1 MSILLEDVMR
11 ERQEQVEKMPKNITL
26 RQAEDIDTMNSI
38 LNAMPRYKASKTER
52 FMSGVSAALEGFA
65 DVAPAIEIYGRKA
78 NLAIGGYFGASPEE
92 IERKKLNLAT
102 AMRNFQNAQRERFKY
117 SNPEDTESLA
127 FGLGQGAVN
136 YGTMLVGGFGVGTTS
151 RALGLSAAKTAAA
164 ETAAGLV
171 ANAAFEN
178 VEQQSERLPLD
189 TAGNVDIKQITP
201 KWAAKSIA
209 GTTAYLATSAIL
221 EKYVGFGKQV
231 KMWETP
237 INFSN
242 AQLKA
247 LSPVLKSAGK
257 SMLSEG
263 ATEGLQSLAS
273 SGILLAEGVIKP
285 ADMPDR
291 LQQAWKEAVI
301 GGILG
306 GSVGTAVAINQQHN
320 VKTMLNDEIGKVIQD
335 PDEREAVVEA
345 IYDSGTTE
353 MTNVISKELELSSEL
368 NTKHGAIYE
377 NMSAAITQAIQ
388 ESGAFSNASESDLA
402 QYVSETSKMFANQV
416 LAEANK
422 RGVLIDEVLK
432 ASDIKYADGKI
443 QLNAGNQTIAETP
456 IYSTD
461 VNAQIVTDT
470 ENNNLYQSAET
481 AGADDD
487 NLEAAQKEWQEKGTE
502 SKYFKKWFDD
512 SKVVDENG
520 KPLVVY
526 HGTTVSNIEIF
537 EPNRASTDFDYPEA
551 IYFSDSLNIAK
562 TYGDTYHKTPMQ
574 VYLKM
579 ENPLELDAQGQTY
592 NDFYDELKRE
602 LKYAVTNNDGV
613 IVRNI
618 RDDWAQNDGGEIATT
633 YIVFNPEQIKSV
645 NNQGTFDAGN
655 PNIYYQEEI
664 PYNSFNDFENEFKE
678 SIEEAPADYEINNV
692 EDALKDLGIT
702 KNKPRIVNTPIGS
715 VSVKASSIEHI
726 INGGDSSLHKPDQSR
741 YKSIN
746 KMFAVLE
753 KPEIITMDEN
763 RKKKYIKLFK
773 GKNKSKAQIA
783 VVYNDKNGDYVYT
796 TIPVTKHKNYI
807 LKEVNS
813 GNIIYKKGQTREDN
827 FSAANNI
834 ITDLTSNINPT
845 LNQVKGLPKQPKEHN
860 GYYSVPEQAIKLL
873 QTANYSTLP
882 HEFAHFWLE
891 NIWTYAKSG
900 KASEAYMNNFKA
912 IEDFLNIKPYQVYL
926 TTPQHE
932 KFAKAYEKYLY
943 NGYAPNGIIAGAF
956 DDYDR
961 WLKQVYNDAR
971 ELKVKL
977 TPEAIEFFDSM
988 TTGQLPEYT
997 VEETQ
1002 REIIQKE
1009 YPKAVK
1015 EAQKVVAEKQAE
1027 YNAVPVN
1034 NTTVPV
1040 NTAGE
1045 KARSRAY
1052 TKQAAI
1058 LGLADELNYNRISI
1072 EEQNKKAEEF
1082 VKADL
1087 ERAQRIATGRENP
1100 PADILKN
1107 AIYNAYLR
1115 EMLAIGNNEA
1125 YLEALQNQSLELT
1138 RAGQEI
1144 ASQRGAIENIFDAAY
1159 WVRRIENNLKT
1170 QKAIQKFGRFSDG
1183 SSAVQKMDNFIK
1195 GKIDAVIP
1203 EFMAAD
1209 NESRKSIAKKLA
1221 EDIAAEFGTRPTE
1234 LFQMMREP
1242 SELRTR
1248 TNAYN
1253 YLYKTVN
1260 EALGISL
1267 NSNQANEVIARAD
1280 AMQKAIENTRDR
1292 NGNPS
1297 ALFFKNMSAMEDYA
1311 NSLAPTPSLTVLTS
1325 IVGRGNMLLSPKSIA
1340 LNIESNYLNFLTEAL
1355 TRRVA
1360 NGSTA
1365 QLVDS
1370 AAIKEYLDYSRNV
1383 YNASGYQVSTM
1394 EELDATRQILSEGI
1408 VTSQGEGKIRAL
1420 GRFFEQTIFK
1430 YGLGFPDLIS
1440 KDFTFVDTVNLLAT
1454 QKSGGSSE
1462 KATAIFKDAC
1472 LIEPKTQLGRDIR
1485 QAAISEAL
1493 TATYQNKGKLSDVAL
1508 KIRGA
1513 INQASGQLRLGDL
1526 LSPFVKTPANV
1537 IGLGLDYT
1545 FGGLRAVK
1553 NITTIINDFKRGSF
1567 TEITRNSLRSLARNG
1582 LGFFVS
1588 QLIASMIDDDDYI
1601 PDYAVLNSKER
1612 ELVKLKNGVFNSVK
1626 IGDRYVS
1633 LDYFGPLAMPLVS
1646 ILNARRGEDLQEQ
1659 VFKYIQGAG
1668 VQSMKVPV
1676 IGDLK
1681 EVLEGTG
1688 RTLSQDVE
1696 ANIKMLSDATVDF
1709 LSSRTVPAI
1718 VSDIA
1723 KITDDYERDTE
1734 KSAINRFKSRIPVLR
1749 EDLPAKYNYAT
1760 GRPVETENAFSV
1772 FLAGARVKKE
1782 TLSPVIRELDRLSD
1796 KNTENKVTL
1805 SMVTK
1810 SGKLSELK
1818 PAQKRKAEVEF
1829 AKNYASE
1836 VKTLIKTP
1844 YYKSLDDE
1852 SKVKAINKIRANI
1865 RKSLKERYL

>member
-1 MSILLEDVMR
+1 MSILLEDAMR

-78 NLAIGGYFGASPEE
+78 DLAIGGYFGASPET

-201 KWAAKSIA
+201 KWAAKSTA
-209 GTTAYLATSAIL
+209 STTAYLATSAIL

-285 ADMPDR
+285 ADMPER
-291 LQQAWKEAVI
+291 IQQAWKEAIIGSII
-301 GGILG
+301 GG
-306 GSVGTAVAINQQHN
+306 GTGTVVAINQQHN
-320 VKTMLNDEIGKVIQD
+320 VKTMLNEQIGSVITD
-335 PDEREAVVEA
+335 PEERALVVDA

-368 NTKHGAIYE
+368 NTKHGAIYD
-377 NMSAAITQAIQ
+377 NMSAAITQAVQ
-388 ESGAFSNASESDLA
+388 ESGAFSDVYESDLA

-432 ASDIKYADGKI
+432 ASDIKYANGKI
-443 QLNAGNQTIAETP
+443 QLNAGNQVIAETP

-461 VNAQIVTDT
+461 VIGKIVTDKKYKPLSEYRKDILSQKFEKKKLDVVKGRYKNKNFTKSLKSLGNDITRAERDFNAVINEIYNNTSIINDQNKLT
-470 ENNNLYQSAET
+470 ELEERVNTLVDRLPDDEDLRMPFYQNFWNAVNSAYEYNEAKGNNNLNQSSYAPKTIQKAQEVKKALQKIANGSEEET
-481 AGADDD
+481 VK
-487 NLEAAQKEWQEKGTE
+487 NLREDLEEYGGTNDVTFVFGNNKKGIQHIAQKHGIKTLL
-502 SKYFKKWFDD
+502 KVFD
-512 SKVVDENG
+512 
-520 KPLVVY
+520 
-526 HGTTVSNIEIF
+526 
-537 EPNRASTDFDYPEA
+537 
-551 IYFSDSLNIAK
+551 
-562 TYGDTYHKTPMQ
+562 
-574 VYLKM
+574 
-579 ENPLELDAQGQTY
+579 
-592 NDFYDELKRE
+592 
-602 LKYAVTNNDGV
+602 AVID
-613 IVRNI
+613 
-618 RDDWAQNDGGEIATT
+618 GEIKKFVENKKTVHIEKDGIEAVLSLDEHGKQKTWLLT
-633 YIVFNPEQIKSV
+633 GWNNKISSVEEEQFRTNS
-645 NNQGTFDAGN
+645 TST
-655 PNIYYQEEI
+655 QEEPTFSRQI
-664 PYNSFNDFENEFKE
+664 
-678 SIEEAPADYEINNV
+678 
-692 EDALKDLGIT
+692 LG
-702 KNKPRIVNTPIGS
+702 
-715 VSVKASSIEHI
+715 AE
-726 INGGDSSLHKPDQSR
+726 L
-741 YKSIN
+741 
-746 KMFAVLE
+746 
-753 KPEIITMDEN
+753 
-763 RKKKYIKLFK
+763 
-773 GKNKSKAQIA
+773 
-783 VVYNDKNGDYVYT
+783 
-796 TIPVTKHKNYI
+796 
-807 LKEVNS
+807 
-813 GNIIYKKGQTREDN
+813 
-827 FSAANNI
+827 NNI

-845 LNQVKGLPKQPKEHN
+845 LNQITGLPKQPKQRN

-891 NIWTYAKSG
+891 NIWAYARSG
-900 KASEAYMNNFKA
+900 KASEAYMNNFQA
-912 IEDFLNIKPYQVYL
+912 IEHFLHIKPHQVYL
-926 TTPQHE
+926 TKNQHE
-932 KFAKAYEKYLY
+932 KFARAYEKYLY

-971 ELKVKL
+971 ELEVKL

-988 TTGQLPEYT
+988 TTGQLPEYN

-1027 YNAVPVN
+1027 YSAAPVN

-1040 NTAGE
+1040 TTAGE

-1058 LGLADELNYNRISI
+1058 LGLADELNYNRVNI

-1087 ERAQRIATGRENP
+1087 ERAQRIVTGRENP

-1144 ASQRGAIENIFDAAY
+1144 ASQRGAIENIFDSAY
-1159 WVRRIENNLKT
+1159 WIRRIENNLKI
-1170 QKAIQKFGRFSDG
+1170 QKAVQRFGSVFDKSE
-1183 SSAVQKMDNFIK
+1183 SSAVQKMDDFIK
-1195 GKIDAVIP
+1195 NKIDAVIP
-1203 EFMAAD
+1203 QFMAAD
-1209 NESRKSIAKKLA
+1209 SENRKSIAKKLA
-1221 EDIAAEFGTRPTE
+1221 EDVAAEFGTRPTE
-1234 LFQMMREP
+1234 LFQTMREP

-1253 YLYKTVN
+1253 YLYKAVN
-1260 EALGISL
+1260 DALGISL

-1311 NSLAPTPSLTVLTS
+1311 NSLAPTPALTVLTS
-1325 IVGRGNMLLSPKSIA
+1325 IIGRGNMLLSPKSIA

-1365 QLVDS
+1365 QLVDP
-1370 AAIKEYLDYSRNV
+1370 AAIKEYLDYSRDV

-1394 EELDATRQILSEGI
+1394 EELDATRQILSEGM

-1513 INQASGQLRLGDL
+1513 INDASGQLRLGDL

-1553 NITTIINDFKRGSF
+1553 NINTIINDFKRGSF
-1567 TEITRNSLRSLARNG
+1567 TETTRNSLRSLARNG
-1582 LGFFVS
+1582 LGFFAS
-1588 QLIASMIDDDDYI
+1588 LLISSMIDDDDYI
-1601 PDYAVLNSKER
+1601 PDYALLSDKER
-1612 ELVKLKNGVFNSVK
+1612 ELVKLKNGVFNSIKV
-1626 IGDRYVS
+1626 GNRYVS
-1633 LDYFGPLAMPLVS
+1633 LDYFGPLALPLVAV
-1646 ILNARRGEDLQEQ
+1646 LNARRGADLKEK
-1659 VFKYIQGAG
+1659 VFGYVQGSV
-1668 VQSMKVPV
+1668 VQAMKIPV
-1676 IGDLK
+1676 IGDMKDL
-1681 EVLEGTG
+1681 LDNTG
-1688 RTLSQDVE
+1688 RTLSQDADE
-1696 ANIKMLSDATVDF
+1696 NIKMISDATIDF

-1734 KSAINRFKSRIPVLR
+1734 KSAINRFKSRIPVWR
-1749 EDLPAKYNYAT
+1749 EDLPVKYNYAT
-1760 GRPVETENAFSV
+1760 GRPVETENALSV
-1772 FLAGARVKKE
+1772 FFAGARVKQE
-1782 TLSPVIRELDRLSD
+1782 TLSPVIREIDRLSD
-1796 KNTENKVTL
+1796 KNTDSKITL
-1805 SMVTK
+1805 SKITK
-1810 SGKLSELK
+1810 SGKLSKLS
-1818 PAQKRKAEVEF
+1818 PAKKRKVEVEF
-1829 AKNYASE
+1829 AKSYARD
-1836 VKTLIKTP
+1836 VKTLIGTT
-1844 YYKSLDDE
+1844 YYKSLDAE
-1852 SKVKAINKIRANI
+1852 ARVRAINKVRGKIRDD
-1865 RKSLKERYL
+1865 LKEKYGL

>member
-1 MSILLEDVMR
+1 MSILLEDAMR
-11 ERQEQVEKMPKNITL
+11 ERLEQVEKMPQNITL

-38 LNAMPRYKASKTER
+38 LNAIPKYKASKTER
-52 FMSGVSAALEGFA
+52 FMSGLSTGIEGFA
-65 DVAPAIEIYGRKA
+65 DIVPAIEIYGRKA
-78 NLAIGGYFGASPEE
+78 DLAIGGYFGASPET
-92 IERKKLNLAT
+92 IERKQLNLAT
-102 AMRNFQNAQRERFKY
+102 AVRNFQKVQQDRFKY
-117 SNPEDTESLA
+117 TRAEDTDSLA
-127 FGLGQGAVN
+127 FGLGQGVVN
-136 YGTMLVGGFGVGTTS
+136 YGTMLVGGFGVGTTA
-151 RALGLSAAKTAAA
+151 RALGMGAAKTAAA
-164 ETAAGLV
+164 ETAAGLI

-178 VEQQSERLPLD
+178 VEQQSERIP
-189 TAGNVDIKQITP
+189 AGTNGNIDINQITP
-201 KWAAKSIA
+201 QWAAKSTV

-237 INFSN
+237 ISFKN
-242 AQLKA
+242 AQIKA
-247 LSPVLKSAGK
+247 LSPILKSGAK
-257 SMLSEG
+257 SFASEG

-285 ADMPDR
+285 ADMPER
-291 LQQAWKEAVI
+291 IQQAWKEAVI

-306 GSVGTAVAINQQHN
+306 GTVGTAVAINQQRN
-320 VKTMLNDEIGKVIQD
+320 VKTMLNEQIGSVISD
-335 PDEREAVVEA
+335 PEERAQVVDA
-345 IYDSGTTE
+345 IYDSGTIE

-368 NTKHGAIYE
+368 NAKHGAIYD
-377 NMSAAITQAIQ
+377 NMSAAITQAVQ
-388 ESGAFSNASESDLA
+388 EAGAFSDVSENDLA

-432 ASDIKYADGKI
+432 ASDIKYSNGKI

-461 VNAQIVTDT
+461 VSAEIVT
-470 ENNNLYQSAET
+470 ENPNVYYQSA
-481 AGADDD
+481 AMRKSRFDNFADFYKDVLSKPKNAKNKEQFNAQTKGGLNIRIPHDTIVHDD
-487 NLEAAQKEWQEKGTE
+487 NRHKLSVNEWMDLLKNIDNVANAAISKKKSRFDGTSVLLKIKTANNNFGVVLETFSKNNPLISTAFIDTEQNIDNWIKNEAVPSGTKT
-502 SKYFKKWFDD
+502 SFL
-512 SKVVDENG
+512 G
-520 KPLVVY
+520 
-526 HGTTVSNIEIF
+526 I
-537 EPNRASTDFDYPEA
+537 
-551 IYFSDSLNIAK
+551 SLNNIMTYIHPNFK
-562 TYGDTYHKTPMQ
+562 TKIINNLNQLTGMPKNQPIRR
-574 VYLKM
+574 
-579 ENPLELDAQGQTY
+579 GTY
-592 NDFYDELKRE
+592 NVSEK
-602 LKYAVTNNDGV
+602 A
-613 IVRNI
+613 
-618 RDDWAQNDGGEIATT
+618 
-633 YIVFNPEQIKSV
+633 
-645 NNQGTFDAGN
+645 
-655 PNIYYQEEI
+655 
-664 PYNSFNDFENEFKE
+664 
-678 SIEEAPADYEINNV
+678 IE
-692 EDALKDLGIT
+692 
-702 KNKPRIVNTPIGS
+702 
-715 VSVKASSIEHI
+715 
-726 INGGDSSLHKPDQSR
+726 
-741 YKSIN
+741 
-746 KMFAVLE
+746 
-753 KPEIITMDEN
+753 
-763 RKKKYIKLFK
+763 LFK
-773 GKNKSKAQIA
+773 
-783 VVYNDKNGDYVYT
+783 D
-796 TIPVTKHKNYI
+796 
-807 LKEVNS
+807 
-813 GNIIYKKGQTREDN
+813 
-827 FSAANNI
+827 
-834 ITDLTSNINPT
+834 
-845 LNQVKGLPKQPKEHN
+845 
-860 GYYSVPEQAIKLL
+860 
-873 QTANYSTLP
+873 ANYSTLP
-882 HEFAHFWLE
+882 HEMAHFWLD
-891 NIWTYAKSG
+891 NIWAYTKSG

-912 IEDFLNIKPYQVYL
+912 IEDFLNIKPEQVYL
-926 TTPQHE
+926 TRGQQE
-932 KFAKAYEKYLY
+932 KFARAYEKYLL

-961 WLKQVYNDAR
+961 WLKQVYNDAK

-1002 REIIQKE
+1002 REIVQKE

-1015 EAQKVVAEKQAE
+1015 EAQKVVIEKQAE
-1027 YNAVPVN
+1027 YNATSVN

-1045 KARSRAY
+1045 KIQSRAY

-1058 LGLADELNYNRISI
+1058 LGLADELNYNRVNI

-1087 ERAQRIATGRENP
+1087 ERAQKIVTGKENP
-1100 PADILKN
+1100 PDDILKN

-1115 EMLAIGNNEA
+1115 EMLSIGNNDA

-1159 WVRRIENNLKT
+1159 WVRRIENNLRT
-1170 QKAIQKFGRFSDG
+1170 QKAIQKFGRFSDS

-1209 NESRKSIAKKLA
+1209 NENRKSIAKKLA
-1221 EDIAAEFGTRPTE
+1221 EDIAAEFATRPTE
-1234 LFQMMREP
+1234 LFQTMREP

-1260 EALGISL
+1260 DALGISL

-1325 IVGRGNMLLSPKSIA
+1325 IIGRGNMLLSPKSIA

-1365 QLVDS
+1365 QLVDP

-1394 EELDATRQILSEGI
+1394 EELDATRQILSEGM

-1493 TATYQNKGKLSDVAL
+1493 VATYQNKGKLSDTAL

-1553 NITTIINDFKRGSF
+1553 NITSIINDFKRGSL
-1567 TEITRNSLRSLARNG
+1567 TENTRDSLRSLARNG
-1582 LGFFVS
+1582 LGFFAAIA
-1588 QLIASMIDDDDYI
+1588 IASMIDDDDYI

-1626 IGDRYVS
+1626 VGDRYVS
-1633 LDYFGPLAMPLVS
+1633 LDYFGPLAMPLVAV
-1646 ILNARRGEDLQEQ
+1646 LNARRGEDLQEQ

-1668 VQSMKVPV
+1668 VQSLKVPV

-1734 KSAINRFKSRIPVLR
+1734 KSAINRFKSRIPVWR
-1749 EDLPAKYNYAT
+1749 EELPAKYNYAT
-1760 GRPVETENAFSV
+1760 GRPVETENALSV
-1772 FLAGARVKKE
+1772 FFAGARIKQE
-1782 TLSPVIRELDRLSD
+1782 TLSPVIREVDRLSK

-1810 SGKLSELK
+1810 AGKLSELK
-1818 PAQKRKAEVEF
+1818 PALKRKVEVEF
-1829 AKNYASE
+1829 AKNYARD
-1836 VKTLIKTP
+1836 VKTLIGTS

-1852 SKVKAINKIRANI
+1852 AKVKAINNI
-1865 RKSLKERYL
+1865 RSNIRNELKEKYGL

>member
-1 MSILLEDVMR
+1 MSILLEDAMR

-38 LNAMPRYKASKTER
+38 LNAMPKYKASKTER
-52 FMSGVSAALEGFA
+52 FMSGLSTGIEGFA
-65 DVAPAIEIYGRKA
+65 DIAPAIEIYGRKA
-78 NLAIGGYFGASPEE
+78 DLAIGGYFGSTPET
-92 IERKKLNLAT
+92 IERKQLNLAT
-102 AMRNFQNAQRERFKY
+102 AMRNFQNAQRERYKY
-117 SNPEDTESLA
+117 SRPEDTDSLA
-127 FGLGQGAVN
+127 FGLGQGVVN
-136 YGTMLVGGFGVGTTS
+136 YGTMLIGGFGVGTTS

-178 VEQQSERLPLD
+178 VEQQSERIPVD
-189 TAGNVDIKQITP
+189 TKGNIDIKQITP
-201 KWAAKSIA
+201 KWAAKSTA

-285 ADMPDR
+285 ADMPER
-291 LQQAWKEAVI
+291 VQQAWKEAVI

-306 GSVGTAVAINQQHN
+306 GTVGTAVAINQQHN
-320 VKTMLNDEIGKVIQD
+320 VKTMLNEQIGNVISD
-335 PDEREAVVEA
+335 PEERAQIVDA

-353 MTNVISKELELSSEL
+353 MTNVISNELELSSEL
-368 NTKHGAIYE
+368 NAKHGAIYD
-377 NMSAAITQAIQ
+377 NMSAAITQAVQ
-388 ESGAFSNASESDLA
+388 EAGAFSDVSESDLA
-402 QYVSETSKMFANQV
+402 QYVSETSKIFANQV

-443 QLNAGNQTIAETP
+443 QLNAGNHTIAETP

-461 VNAQIVTDT
+461 VSAEIVT
-470 ENNNLYQSAET
+470 ENQ
-481 AGADDD
+481 
-487 NLEAAQKEWQEKGTE
+487 
-502 SKYFKKWFDD
+502 
-512 SKVVDENG
+512 
-520 KPLVVY
+520 
-526 HGTTVSNIEIF
+526 
-537 EPNRASTDFDYPEA
+537 
-551 IYFSDSLNIAK
+551 
-562 TYGDTYHKTPMQ
+562 
-574 VYLKM
+574 
-579 ENPLELDAQGQTY
+579 
-592 NDFYDELKRE
+592 
-602 LKYAVTNNDGV
+602 
-613 IVRNI
+613 
-618 RDDWAQNDGGEIATT
+618 
-633 YIVFNPEQIKSV
+633 
-645 NNQGTFDAGN
+645 
-655 PNIYYQEEI
+655 NIYYQSAAMRKSRFDNFADFYKDVLSKPKNAKNKEQFNAQTKDGLNIRI
-664 PYNSFNDFENEFKE
+664 PHDTILHDDNRHKLSVNEWADLLNNIDNVANAAISKKKSRFDGTSVLLKIKTANNNFGVVLETFSKNNPLISTAFIDTEQNIDNWIKNEAVPSGTKTSF
-678 SIEEAPADYEINNV
+678 
-692 EDALKDLGIT
+692 LGI
-702 KNKPRIVNTPIGS
+702 
-715 VSVKASSIEHI
+715 
-726 INGGDSSLHKPDQSR
+726 SL
-741 YKSIN
+741 
-746 KMFAVLE
+746 
-753 KPEIITMDEN
+753 
-763 RKKKYIKLFK
+763 
-773 GKNKSKAQIA
+773 
-783 VVYNDKNGDYVYT
+783 
-796 TIPVTKHKNYI
+796 
-807 LKEVNS
+807 
-813 GNIIYKKGQTREDN
+813 
-827 FSAANNI
+827 NNI
-834 ITDLTSNINPT
+834 ITYIHPNFKTKIISN
-845 LNQVKGLPKQPKEHN
+845 LNQLTGMPKNQPIRRGAYNVSEK
-860 GYYSVPEQAIKLL
+860 AIELFKD
-873 QTANYSTLP
+873 ANYSTLP
-882 HEFAHFWLE
+882 HEFAHFWLD
-891 NIWTYAKSG
+891 NIWTYSKSG

-912 IEDFLNIKPYQVYL
+912 IEDFLNIKPEQVYL
-926 TTPQHE
+926 TRGQHE
-932 KFAKAYEKYLY
+932 KFARAYEKYLL
-943 NGYAPNGIIAGAF
+943 NGYAPNAIIAGAF

-961 WLKQVYNDAR
+961 WLKQVYNDAK

-997 VEETQ
+997 VEKTQ

-1015 EAQKVVAEKQAE
+1015 EAQKVVVEKQAE
-1027 YNAVPVN
+1027 YNAASVN

-1040 NTAGE
+1040 TMAGE
-1045 KARSRAY
+1045 KVRSRAY

-1058 LGLADELNYNRISI
+1058 LGLADELNYNRVNI

-1087 ERAQRIATGRENP
+1087 ERAQRIVTGRENP

-1115 EMLAIGNNEA
+1115 EMLAIGNNDA

-1144 ASQRGAIENIFDAAY
+1144 ASQRGAIENIFDSAY
-1159 WVRRIENNLKT
+1159 WIRRIENNLKI
-1170 QKAIQKFGRFSDG
+1170 QKAVQKFGSILDSSE
-1183 SSAVQKMDNFIK
+1183 SSAVQKMDDFIK
-1195 GKIDAVIP
+1195 GKIDEVIP

-1209 NESRKSIAKKLA
+1209 NETRKSIAKKLA

-1234 LFQMMREP
+1234 LFQTMREP

-1253 YLYKTVN
+1253 YLYKAVN
-1260 EALGISL
+1260 DALGISL
-1267 NSNQANEVIARAD
+1267 NSNQANEVIVRAD

-1311 NSLAPTPSLTVLTS
+1311 NSLAPTPALTVLTS
-1325 IVGRGNMLLSPKSIA
+1325 IIGRGNMLLSPKSIA

-1365 QLVDS
+1365 QLVDP

-1394 EELDATRQILSEGI
+1394 EELDATRQILSEGM
-1408 VTSQGEGKIRAL
+1408 VTSQGKGKIRAL

-1485 QAAISEAL
+1485 QVAISEAL

-1545 FGGLRAVK
+1545 FGGLRAAK
-1553 NITTIINDFKRGSF
+1553 NIKTIINDFKRGSF
-1567 TEITRNSLRSLARNG
+1567 NETTRNSLRSLARNG
-1582 LGFFVS
+1582 LGFFAS
-1588 QLIASMIDDDDYI
+1588 LLIASMIDDDDYI
-1601 PDYAVLNSKER
+1601 PDYALLDNKEK

-1626 IGDRYVS
+1626 IGNRYVS
-1633 LDYFGPLAMPLVS
+1633 LDYFGPLALPLVAV
-1646 ILNARRGEDLQEQ
+1646 LNARRGEDLKEK
-1659 VFKYIQGAG
+1659 VFGYVQGAG
-1668 VQSMKVPV
+1668 YQTLKLPV
-1676 IGDLK
+1676 IGDMK
-1681 EVLEGTG
+1681 ELLENTG
-1688 RTLSQDVE
+1688 RTLSQDVD
-1696 ANIKMLSDATVDF
+1696 ANIKMISDATVDF

-1734 KSAINRFKSRIPVLR
+1734 KSAINRFKSRIPVWR

-1760 GRPVETENAFSV
+1760 GRPVETENALSV
-1772 FLAGARVKKE
+1772 FFAGARIKQE
-1782 TLSPVIRELDRLSD
+1782 TLSPVTREIDRLSN
-1796 KNTENKVTL
+1796 KNTDNKITL
-1805 SMVTK
+1805 SKITK
-1810 SGKLSELK
+1810 SGKLSSLSPEK
-1818 PAQKRKAEVEF
+1818 KRKVEVEF
-1829 AKNYASE
+1829 AKSYARD
-1836 VKTLIKTP
+1836 VKTLIKTS

-1852 SKVKAINKIRANI
+1852 SKVKAINKIRGDI
-1865 RKSLKERYL
+1865 RDDLKEKYGL

>member
-1 MSILLEDVMR
+1 MSILLEDAIR
-11 ERQEQVEKMPKNITL
+11 ERQEQVDRMPKNITL
-26 RQAEDIDTMNSI
+26 QQAEEIDTMNSI
-38 LNAMPRYKASKTER
+38 LEALPKYKTTSMQR
-52 FMSGVSAALEGFA
+52 FTAGVTTALEGFA

-78 NLAIGGYFGASPEE
+78 DLAIGGYFGASPET
-92 IERKKLNLAT
+92 IERKQLNLAT
-102 AMRNFQNAQRERFKY
+102 AMRNFQKAQQDRFKY
-117 SNPEDTESLA
+117 TRSEDTDSLA

-136 YGTMLVGGFGVGTTS
+136 YGTMLVGGFGVGTTA
-151 RALGLSAAKTAAA
+151 RALGLGAARTAAA
-164 ETAAGLV
+164 ETTAGLV

-178 VEQQSERLPLD
+178 VEQQSERIP
-189 TAGNVDIKQITP
+189 TNKNGEITQEQITP
-201 KWAAKSIA
+201 KWAAKSTVGA
-209 GTTAYLATSAIL
+209 TAYLATSAIL

-237 INFSN
+237 ISFKN
-242 AQLKA
+242 AQLKV
-247 LSPVLKSAGK
+247 LSPILKSGAK
-257 SMLSEG
+257 SFASEG

-273 SGILLAEGVIKP
+273 SGILLAEGEIKMS
-285 ADMPDR
+285 DMPDR

-306 GSVGTAVAINQQHN
+306 GTVGTAVAINQQHN
-320 VKTMLNDEIGKVIQD
+320 VKTMLNEQMENVITD
-335 PDEREAVVEA
+335 PTERAEVVEA

-368 NTKHGAIYE
+368 NTKHGAIYDS
-377 NMSAAITQAIQ
+377 MSAAITQAVQ
-388 ESGAFSNASESDLA
+388 EAGAFSSMSESDLA

-432 ASDIKYADGKI
+432 ASDIKYANGKI
-443 QLNAGNQTIAETP
+443 QLNAGKQTLAESP

-461 VNAQIVTDT
+461 VNAQIVTDI
-470 ENNNLYQSAET
+470 ENNNLYQSAMYKSPKENFT
-481 AGADDD
+481 DFYNQVFEKENEAKKNGKKVQKSYFEYRNENVQVRVKHDAINHADKKHTLTPDDWKDILD
-487 NLEAAQKEWQEKGTE
+487 NLTNIENAGISKKQYSNDNVALLKINTPSGKYGVSIQFANGTNQISTAFKSTDKGIDLWIEKGSANTATSE
-502 SKYFKKWFDD
+502 
-512 SKVVDENG
+512 
-520 KPLVVY
+520 PLPSRDNS
-526 HGTTVSNIEIF
+526 HTV
-537 EPNRASTDFDYPEA
+537 
-551 IYFSDSLNIAK
+551 
-562 TYGDTYHKTPMQ
+562 
-574 VYLKM
+574 
-579 ENPLELDAQGQTY
+579 
-592 NDFYDELKRE
+592 
-602 LKYAVTNNDGV
+602 
-613 IVRNI
+613 
-618 RDDWAQNDGGEIATT
+618 
-633 YIVFNPEQIKSV
+633 
-645 NNQGTFDAGN
+645 
-655 PNIYYQEEI
+655 
-664 PYNSFNDFENEFKE
+664 
-678 SIEEAPADYEINNV
+678 
-692 EDALKDLGIT
+692 
-702 KNKPRIVNTPIGS
+702 
-715 VSVKASSIEHI
+715 
-726 INGGDSSLHKPDQSR
+726 
-741 YKSIN
+741 
-746 KMFAVLE
+746 
-753 KPEIITMDEN
+753 
-763 RKKKYIKLFK
+763 
-773 GKNKSKAQIA
+773 A
-783 VVYNDKNGDYVYT
+783 VV
-796 TIPVTKHKNYI
+796 
-807 LKEVNS
+807 
-813 GNIIYKKGQTREDN
+813 GQN
-827 FSAANNI
+827 LSNI
-834 ITDLTSNINPT
+834 ITYVKENLNPNN
-845 LNQVKGLPKQPKEHN
+845 LNQLTGMPQNERIRRGAYNVSEK
-860 GYYSVPEQAIKLL
+860 AIELFKD
-873 QTANYSTLP
+873 ANYSTLP
-882 HEFAHFWLE
+882 HEIAHFWLD
-891 NIWTYAKSG
+891 NIWTYSKSG

-912 IEDFLNIKPYQVYL
+912 IEDFLNIKPEQVYL
-926 TTPQHE
+926 TRGQQE
-932 KFAKAYEKYLY
+932 KFARAYEKYLL
-943 NGYAPNGIIAGAF
+943 NGYAPNAIIAGAF

-977 TPEAIEFFDSM
+977 TPDAIEFFDSM

-1015 EAQKVVAEKQAE
+1015 EAQKVVVEKQAE
-1027 YNAVPVN
+1027 YNAMPVN

-1045 KARSRAY
+1045 KSQSRTY

-1058 LGLADELNYNRISI
+1058 LGLADELNYSRVSI

-1087 ERAQRIATGRENP
+1087 ERAQRIVTGRENP

-1144 ASQRGAIENIFDAAY
+1144 ASQRGAIENIFDSAY
-1159 WVRRIENNLKT
+1159 WIRRIENNLKI
-1170 QKAIQKFGRFSDG
+1170 QKAVQQFGSVLDSNE
-1183 SSAVQKMDNFIK
+1183 SSAVKKMDNFIK
-1195 GKIDAVIP
+1195 EKIDAVMS

-1221 EDIAAEFGTRPTE
+1221 EDIATEFGTRPTE
-1234 LFQMMREP
+1234 LYQTMREP

-1370 AAIKEYLDYSRNV
+1370 AAIKEYLDYSRSV

-1454 QKSGGSSE
+1454 QKSGGNSE

-1545 FGGLRAVK
+1545 FGGLRAAK

-1567 TEITRNSLRSLARNG
+1567 TEITRNSLRSLSRNG
-1582 LGFFVS
+1582 LGFFAAL
-1588 QLIASMIDDDDYI
+1588 LIASMIDDDDYI

-1633 LDYFGPLAMPLVS
+1633 LDYFGPLAMPFVS

-1749 EDLPAKYNYAT
+1749 EELPLKYNYAT
-1760 GRPVETENAFSV
+1760 GRPVETENALSV
-1772 FLAGARVKKE
+1772 FFAGARVKKE
-1782 TLSPVIRELDRLSD
+1782 TLTPVIRELDRLSD
-1796 KNTENKVTL
+1796 KNTGNKVTL

-1818 PAQKRKAEVEF
+1818 PAQKRKAEIEF

-1844 YYKSLDDE
+1844 YYKLLDDE

-1865 RKSLKERYL
+1865 RESLKERYL